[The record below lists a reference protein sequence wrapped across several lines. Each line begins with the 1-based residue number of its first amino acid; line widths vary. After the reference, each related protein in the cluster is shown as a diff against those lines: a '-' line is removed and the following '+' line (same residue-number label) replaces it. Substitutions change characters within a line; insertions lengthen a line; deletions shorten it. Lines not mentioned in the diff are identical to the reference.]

1 MTNDAQTILT
11 LARTLYSTPCMMV
24 AAAVHGDAPHGYIEQ
39 KANAIRTAPLR
50 WIGTLEGAELD
61 RLARFVRDIAEPA
74 PTIR

>member
-1 MTNDAQTILT
+1 MTNDAQTILN
-11 LARTLYSTPCMMV
+11 LARTLYSMPSMTV
-24 AAAVHGDAPHGYIEQ
+24 ASAVYGDAPDGYIEQ
-39 KANAIRTAPLR
+39 KADAIRTAPLR